1 MADTR
6 LTPRGVGRERSQIQ
20 IEMKMAEKEEKREDI
35 TSLNATCLPT
45 LYPLLQGHLYI
56 YNIYYMFPFSSDRDT
71 IGLEFPEKV
80 IITMQ

>member
-35 TSLNATCLPT
+35 TSLDANSLPT
-45 LYPLLQGHLYI
+45 LYPLQGHLY
-56 YNIYYMFPFSSDRDT
+56 
-71 IGLEFPEKV
+71 V
-80 IITMQ
+80 

>member
-35 TSLNATCLPT
+35 TSLDANSLPT
-45 LYPLLQGHLYI
+45 LYPLQGHLYMYKKYI
-56 YNIYYMFPFSSDRDT
+56 LYVPICNIK
-71 IGLEFPEKV
+71 GV
-80 IITMQ
+80 